1 MVTLPTKLSYWLW
14 FSMLMSLAP
23 LVLNIWKTYAIG
35 SSLSFSD
42 VFSIVTSEGELVLL
56 CIPIIAASIAEL
68 LMRGRTTEIF
78 PIWIL
83 GPGFFLFFV
92 ATGVFVYMSD
102 TGIFES
108 TKNEDL
114 LLLTSI
120 GVLFS
125 TFLLGI
131 SSIIV
136 TIPSDGEI

>member
-1 MVTLPTKLSYWLW
+1 M
-14 FSMLMSLAP
+14 
-23 LVLNIWKTYAIG
+23 VLNIWKTYAIG

-92 ATGVFVYMSD
+92 TTGVFVYMSD
-102 TGIFES
+102 TEIFGS
-108 TKNEDL
+108 TKNEEL
-114 LLLTSI
+114 LLFTSM

-136 TIPSDGEI
+136 TIPSDGEN

>member
-1 MVTLPTKLSYWLW
+1 ME
-14 FSMLMSLAP
+14 
-23 LVLNIWKTYAIG
+23 NICNREQFII
-35 SSLSFSD
+35 FD

-92 ATGVFVYMSD
+92 TTGVFVYMSD
-102 TGIFES
+102 TEIFGS
-108 TKNEDL
+108 TKNEEL
-114 LLLTSI
+114 LLFTSM

-136 TIPSDGEI
+136 TIPSDGEN